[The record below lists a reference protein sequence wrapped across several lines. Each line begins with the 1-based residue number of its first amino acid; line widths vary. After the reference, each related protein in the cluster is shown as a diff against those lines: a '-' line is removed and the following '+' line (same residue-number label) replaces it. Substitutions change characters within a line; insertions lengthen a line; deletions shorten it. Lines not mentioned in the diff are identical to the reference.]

1 MDLAQRIRSEK
12 LGGTEVWRRI
22 HELRA
27 AGMSY
32 EQIMADPV
40 GNLGKE
46 AQILAD
52 NIDR

>member
-1 MDLAQRIRSEK
+1 M
-12 LGGTEVWRRI
+12 

-40 GNLGKE
+40 GNLGEE
-46 AQILAD
+46 ARVLHAPESQ
-52 NIDR
+52 N